1 MCPEYERVERIVQK
15 MVDRSEKVR
24 IRLCTR
30 PRQSLLIDSPVFAS
44 GQQHA
49 PDRGVEDAEAFQTVC
64 CWVR

>member
-24 IRLCTR
+24 IRPPTR
-30 PRQSLLIDSPVFAS
+30 PGQSLLIDPPVFAS
-44 GQQHA
+44 GQQHP
-49 PDRGVEDAEAFQTVC
+49 PDCGVEDAEALQTVC